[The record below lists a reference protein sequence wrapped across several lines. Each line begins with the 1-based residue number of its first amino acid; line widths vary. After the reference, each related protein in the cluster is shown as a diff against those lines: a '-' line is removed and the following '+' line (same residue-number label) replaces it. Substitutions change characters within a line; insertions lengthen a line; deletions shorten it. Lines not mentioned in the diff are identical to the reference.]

1 VAVLKYDIWIEAS
14 PDEVWAAYTDLDRIP
29 EWQTG
34 APRVAEASG
43 SGDVVGTTYLVRRG
57 PMTSRSTVTAADA
70 PTHHASHTQAVL
82 GLTFDLVADLTAADG
97 GTRIALE
104 ARTEW
109 PRGLR
114 LVGRAV
120 ESALLSEREAVKEL
134 TNLKTLVEREAGRR

>member
-1 VAVLKYDIWIEAS
+1 MAVLKYDIWIEAS
-14 PDEVWAAYTDLDRIP
+14 PDDVWAVYTDLDRIP

-34 APRVAEASG
+34 APRVAEANG

-57 PMTSRSTVTAADA
+57 PMTSRSTITAADA
-70 PTHHASHTQAVL
+70 PAHHASHTQAVL

>member
-1 VAVLKYDIWIEAS
+1 MAVLKYDIWIEAS
-14 PDEVWAAYTDLDRIP
+14 PDEVWAVYTDLDRIP

-70 PTHHASHTQAVL
+70 PAHHASHTQAVL

>member
-14 PDEVWAAYTDLDRIP
+14 PDDVWAVYTDLDRIP

-34 APRVAEASG
+34 APRVAEANG

-57 PMTSRSTVTAADA
+57 PMTSRSMITAADR
-70 PTHHASHTQAVL
+70 PGHHASHTQAVL

-97 GTRIALE
+97 GTRLALE

-114 LVGRAV
+114 LLGRAV

>member
-1 VAVLKYDIWIEAS
+1 VAVLRYDIWIEAS
-14 PDEVWAAYTDLDRIP
+14 PDDVWAVYTDLDRIP

-43 SGDVVGTTYLVRRG
+43 SGGVVGTTYLVRRG
-57 PMTSRSTVTAADA
+57 PMTSRSTITAADA
-70 PTHHASHTQAVL
+70 PAHHASHTQAVL

-97 GTRIALE
+97 GTRLALE